1 MLKKPSLE
9 MICVDETKRNESF
22 PDHQFKIDGYQFSPF
37 GRDRDKHRGGK
48 VVFVK
53 EGLTV
58 MCKRI

>member
-1 MLKKPSLE
+1 

>member
-9 MICVDETKRNESF
+9 MICVDETKCNESF

-58 MCKRI
+58 NV